1 MKDDQIR
8 IRFTWQPKKT
18 TRDGILANYLKTS
31 PDLSDREQMI
41 QTARMCWLPI
51 ALSQA
56 GNCPSDAL
64 EILAKRS
71 IQELHEQIQRIARSI
86 DLINDEEF
94 LKYPMPV
101 EDENEPVSFESKPKN
116 IGDFDMF

>member
-31 PDLSDREQMI
+31 PVLSDREQMI

-71 IQELHEQIQRIARSI
+71 IQELHPYKADMQTEAE
-86 DLINDEEF
+86 ND
-94 LKYPMPV
+94 
-101 EDENEPVSFESKPKN
+101 DENEQLLQQEPVRL
-116 IGDFDMF
+116 